1 MKRDQKDFQKYCGRL
16 LFLALLLLLVGCRKN
31 ENSGELNAGGI
42 QKPTNETTLL
52 EGTWKVMD
60 VVSFGEESN
69 VEKPSAF
76 AVSDSLYFCNGFVGI
91 NGVFTV
97 NPSISAK
104 FVNTR
109 DYLNARFS
117 GQEVALK
124 DYDEDKIRVIMVRD
138 GESFS
143 MDFLS
148 LKKDRCAFSYESKM
162 YYLERETTEI
172 ANEVRENFLRL
183 VDSKKREE
191 VQPEEN
197 RNRALLVGIKTKS
210 YDADTIPVYSYATYL
225 IREDALS
232 RRPRVYAAEQIL
244 VPHGNQSFT
253 LLRYQIQDRN
263 PVYGVLESTFQA
275 TLTTADP
282 NSQENTL
289 IDTFNRS
296 VTYVHDGFVAFDKN
310 IVSLSTGI
318 VQRKEDIFALDALAK
333 GMPYTVEQLTGKEGQ
348 ETYREQVENRL
359 QQLHPDT
366 PTTSLLAELDYTDIG
381 IQRKTTDWSF
391 HCTPQITVD
400 GELRSAPLFLDLLQS
415 VPVMDSDPLAVPW
428 SQVTNKSYRASAAF
442 STPNKER
449 VLILTDN
456 ELQYYRILEG
466 RIDRSPLLSI
476 QLPAG
481 SSVVMMETAYDAHA
495 DVWEDAIKDQT
506 AILPQVIYDP
516 SFSSEED
523 VEAK

>member
-1 MKRDQKDFQKYCGRL
+1 MKTKKVFFQKYSVRL
-16 LFLALLLLLVGCRKN
+16 LALAILLLFSGCKKN
-31 ENSGELNAGGI
+31 VDSKEFSRGGI
-42 QKPTNETTLL
+42 QKPKNETSLL
-52 EGTWKVMD
+52 EGTWKVTD
-60 VVSFGEESN
+60 IVSYGEETN
-69 VEKPSAF
+69 AAKPPTFSID
-76 AVSDSLYFCNGFVGI
+76 DSLYFCNDFVGI

-117 GQEVALK
+117 GQDVTLNT
-124 DYDEDKIRVIMVRD
+124 YDEDKVRVIMVRD

-148 LKKDRCAFSYESKM
+148 LEHDLCTFSYESKM
-162 YYLERETTEI
+162 YYLQRETTEI
-172 ANEVRENFLRL
+172 AKDVRENFLRL
-183 VDSKKREE
+183 ADSKKREE
-191 VQPEEN
+191 EQPEEN

-275 TLTTADP
+275 LLTTADP
-282 NSQENTL
+282 NSKANTL

-310 IVSLSTGI
+310 IVSLSTGV
-318 VQRKEDIFALDALAK
+318 VQRKEEIFSLDALEK
-333 GMPYTVEQLTGKEGQ
+333 GNPYTVEQLTGKEGQ

-359 QQLHPDT
+359 QQLHPDI
-366 PTTSLLAELDYTDIG
+366 PANSLLEELDYTDIG
-381 IQRKTTDWSF
+381 IQRKTSDWSF

-415 VPVMDSDPLAVPW
+415 VPVMESDPLAVPW

-476 QLPAG
+476 QLPSG
-481 SSVVMMETAYDAHA
+481 SSIIMMETAYDTHA
-495 DVWEDAIKDQT
+495 DVWEDAIKEQT

-516 SFSSEED
+516 SFSGDENFETD
-523 VEAK
+523 